1 LTFVNQESTGIKTR
15 RIAGWQHEET
25 RDAGAKVAGLDQ
37 AFAGE
42 VTSSIRALEATG
54 QFAAMVKAKRVSL
67 AETSALGVKIVERKL
82 DRVP

>member
-1 LTFVNQESTGIKTR
+1 
-15 RIAGWQHEET
+15 
-25 RDAGAKVAGLDQ
+25 
-37 AFAGE
+37 
-42 VTSSIRALEATG
+42 LEATG